1 MRMAAHNAPFTHSLI
16 PIVALMDTIARR
28 VLEIRTCVAGNFENE
43 ISHWGIIMLKY
54 LPSN

>member
-1 MRMAAHNAPFTHSLI
+1 MRHSLTHSLI
-16 PIVALMDTIARR
+16 PIVALMDTIARQ